1 MKTEP
6 SDLRAYLLGKLP
18 DSAADDLDARLFS
31 DDDLHRVI
39 EEERESLIE
48 DYLRSRLSS
57 EDEARF
63 HALCARS
70 PELQVQ
76 VNSLRTFLAVLDKQ
90 ASQNLSPE
98 PPYRR
103 IFFFVSP
110 ALAAL
115 LLIVSFLYLHEV
127 RENSILHT
135 RFQTLASSPRPN
147 ISPIDEH
154 PEFLAFLS
162 ADVPRGPSALP
173 TIAIPATGSLLEL
186 EVEVRRP
193 PNGESHWNVDL
204 LRGSATVWKSAN
216 VPLRRA
222 GRKAYLV
229 LFIDRENLQPGSYQV
244 RYSISS
250 ETGASQSRSFQIA
263 QQPPTR

>member
-31 DDDLHRVI
+31 DDDLHRAI
-39 EEERESLIE
+39 EEERESLME
-48 DYLRSRLSS
+48 DYLRGRLSS

-63 HALCARS
+63 RALCARS
-70 PELQVQ
+70 LELQAQ

-90 ASQNLSPE
+90 ASQNLFSAPT
-98 PPYRR
+98 YRR
-103 IFFFVSP
+103 VFFFVSP

-115 LLIVSFLYLHEV
+115 LLIVSFLYLREV
-127 RENSILHT
+127 RENSNLHT
-135 RFQTLASSPRPN
+135 RFQTLAPLPRPN
-147 ISPIDEH
+147 VSPIDDH

-186 EVEVRRP
+186 EVEVRNP
-193 PNGESHWNVDL
+193 PEGESHWDVDL
-204 LRGSATVWKSAN
+204 ERGSATVWKSAN
-216 VPLRRA
+216 VPLRRV
-222 GRKAYLV
+222 GRKAYLALV
-229 LFIDRENLQPGSYQV
+229 IDREDLPPGSYQV
-244 RYSISS
+244 RYSVSS
-250 ETGASQSRSFQIA
+250 EAGAPQSKSFQIA
-263 QQPPTR
+263 QEPPRR